1 MTQRS
6 MTHRPLAFPCGAM
19 RRSFRFLATALTL
32 TLATAV
38 AQAQTGSGPKPASQS
53 TLEFNKTST
62 ASFPWSDKLDFEN
75 ARRGLIARL
84 PDNGVIKDKSG
95 KVVWDLS
102 KFSSFIKE
110 GAAAPDNVNPSLWR
124 I

>member
-1 MTQRS
+1 
-6 MTHRPLAFPCGAM
+6 M

-32 TLATAV
+32 ALVTAV
-38 AQAQTGSGPKPASQS
+38 AQTQTQTDSEPKPASQS

-84 PDNGVIKDKSG
+84 PDNGVIRNKSG
-95 KVVWDLS
+95 RVVWDLS
-102 KFSSFIKE
+102 KFTSFE
-110 GAAAPDNVNPSLWR
+110 W
-124 I
+124 